1 MLASYFTRGF
11 IIGLSVAAPVG
22 PIGVLCIRRTLA
34 QGRLTGFISGLGAA
48 TADACYGAIAAFG
61 LAVIATALVRQ
72 QNAIRLVG
80 GLFLCYL
87 GLRFLLAGAQ
97 SEAAHD
103 SGTGLPGA
111 YASTL
116 LLTLANPTTI
126 LSFAAI
132 FAGFGVAVT
141 HGRGAAAPF
150 VLVAGVF
157 LGSAVWWLGLSVGV
171 GLLRDKLASGL
182 LAWVNRLAGV
192 VIGAFGLAALA
203 SVLL

>member
-1 MLASYFTRGF
+1 MLVSYFARGF

-34 QGRLTGFISGLGAA
+34 QGRLTGFVSGLGAA
-48 TADACYGAIAAFG
+48 TADACYSAIAAFG
-61 LAVIATALVRQ
+61 LAVIATALVRHQ
-72 QNAIRLVG
+72 DAIRLVG

-87 GLRFLLAGAQ
+87 GLRFMLSRAT
-97 SEAAHD
+97 SETI
-103 SGTGLPGA
+103 SVSRNGLPGV
-111 YASTL
+111 YTSTL

-132 FAGFGVAVT
+132 FAGFGVALT
-141 HGRGAAAPF
+141 HGRGAASLL
-150 VLVAGVF
+150 LVAGVF
-157 LGSAVWWLGLSVGV
+157 LGSGAWWLALSVGV

-182 LAWVNRLAGV
+182 LAWVNRLAGA